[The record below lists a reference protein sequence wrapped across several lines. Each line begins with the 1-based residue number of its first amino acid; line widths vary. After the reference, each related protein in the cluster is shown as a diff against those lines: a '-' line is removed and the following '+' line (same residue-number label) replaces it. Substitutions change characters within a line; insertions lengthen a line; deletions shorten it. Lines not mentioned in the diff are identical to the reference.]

1 MIVTTTY
8 VIGTIGMLVGLP
20 IALRLLADNREDGH
34 FGHLI
39 LIPGC
44 AALMYAAMALDIG
57 TVDAQGYPVPIP
69 RYIDW
74 LLTTPV
80 LVGYTAHAAGM
91 GRRWITGLVLADLL
105 MIVFGGVAVATA
117 GSIQWVAFGLSA
129 LCHMILLGIL
139 YSVLPSYAEQ
149 QRPERRRLA
158 HVLQNHVGLLWLA
171 YPLVWVFG
179 PGLQM
184 VSATGL
190 AIIIT
195 FMDVVAKVP
204 FVYFVYQARHAF
216 AAKDTGSAAISSAKG
231 RPAPR
236 LQGA

>member
-1 MIVTTTY
+1 MITTVTY
-8 VIGTIGMLVGLP
+8 IIGTVGMLVGLP
-20 IALRLLADNREDGH
+20 IALRLLADNREDGY

-39 LIPGC
+39 LIPGF

-57 TVDAQGYPVPIP
+57 TVNAQGYPVPIP

-91 GRRWITGLVLADLL
+91 GRRWITGLVVADVL

-117 GSIQWVAFGLSA
+117 GSIQWAAFGLSA
-129 LCHMILLGIL
+129 LCHIILLGIL
-139 YSVLPSYAEQ
+139 YRVLPSYAEE

-158 HVLQNHVGLLWLA
+158 RVLQNHVGLLWLA

-204 FVYFVYQARHAF
+204 FVYFVFKARHAF
-216 AAKDTGSAAISSAKG
+216 ATKDTGSVAMPSSG
-231 RPAPR
+231 GTHVPG
-236 LQGA
+236 LQSA

>member
-1 MIVTTTY
+1 
-8 VIGTIGMLVGLP
+8 MLLGLP
-20 IALRLLADNREDGH
+20 IALRLLADNRENGH

-39 LIPGC
+39 LIPGF

-57 TVDAQGYPVPIP
+57 TVSAQGYAVPIP

-91 GRRWITGLVLADLL
+91 GRRWITGLVIADVL
-105 MIVFGGVAVATA
+105 MIMFGGVAVATA
-117 GSIQWVAFGLSA
+117 GSIQWAAFGLSA

-139 YSVLPSYAEQ
+139 YKVLPSYAEKQ
-149 QRPERRRLA
+149 LPERRRLA

-184 VSATGL
+184 VSPAGL

-216 AAKDTGSAAISSAKG
+216 ASEDTGAAVVASTGRTHAPGLQSA
-231 RPAPR
+231 
-236 LQGA
+236 